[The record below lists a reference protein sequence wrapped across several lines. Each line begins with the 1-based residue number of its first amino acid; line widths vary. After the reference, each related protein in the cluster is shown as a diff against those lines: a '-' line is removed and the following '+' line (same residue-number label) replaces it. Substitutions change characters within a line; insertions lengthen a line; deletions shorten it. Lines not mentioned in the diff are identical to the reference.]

1 MVLDRSMRWP
11 VAPHPDPHSSHKTP
25 SRVGIFAL
33 NRCGEGKTW
42 MSVHALC
49 ERGERRIDASHM
61 RMDERVAVCN
71 SWAGGRGGAGRA
83 GGAGWGGGVRD
94 GWWGW

>member
-33 NRCGEGKTW
+33 SRCGEGGAW
-42 MSVHALC
+42 VSVHALC

-61 RMDERVAVCN
+61 RINERVAVCVIHGRVDE
-71 SWAGGRGGAGRA
+71 AGQGAK
-83 GGAGWGGGVRD
+83 GAWRPNK
-94 GWWGW
+94 